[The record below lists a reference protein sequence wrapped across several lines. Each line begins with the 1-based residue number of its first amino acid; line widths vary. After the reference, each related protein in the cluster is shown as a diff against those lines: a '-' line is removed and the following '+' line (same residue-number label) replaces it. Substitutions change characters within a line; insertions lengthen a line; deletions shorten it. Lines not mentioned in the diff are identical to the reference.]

1 MTTFYLRDVTCVH
14 EVTQGSGNT
23 VTVPNNMCPQ
33 PAPPDRQYCNVLDC
47 PVKWAVSEWSKCSKS
62 CGGGEKVR
70 KVECKQVMAQNHTV
84 ERPQSMCGSPKPPDR
99 KPCNTKVCIL
109 DSDKPHIDVSN
120 STYIQHDTKKNKL
133 HLTIGGAATVFEGKL
148 CFHHQS
154 FVSNT
159 FFLLNRYHN

>member
-1 MTTFYLRDVTCVH
+1 MSKIVSSRDVTCVH

-47 PVKWAVSEWSKCSKS
+47 PVKWTVSEWTKCSKT
-62 CGGGEKVR
+62 CGGGEKLR

-84 ERPQSMCGSPKPPDR
+84 ERPQSMCGTAKPPDR
-99 KPCNTKVCIL
+99 KPCNTKVCVL

-133 HLTIGGAATVFEGKL
+133 HLTIGGAATVFEGK
-148 CFHHQS
+148 
-154 FVSNT
+154 
-159 FFLLNRYHN
+159 